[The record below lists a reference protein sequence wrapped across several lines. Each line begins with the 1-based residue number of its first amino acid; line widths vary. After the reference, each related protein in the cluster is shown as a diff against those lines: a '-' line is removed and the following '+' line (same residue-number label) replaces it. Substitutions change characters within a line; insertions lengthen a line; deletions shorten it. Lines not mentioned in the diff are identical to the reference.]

1 MSRHLKIAAAQLGPL
16 HRSDTRASA
25 VKRLTALLREAHG
38 MGARFVVFPELAL
51 TTFFPRWWMED
62 QAEVDAR
69 YFERTIPSK
78 ETQPLFD
85 EAKRL
90 GIGFY
95 LGYAELTP
103 EKRRYNTA
111 ILVGPDGAIVGKY
124 RKVHLPGHDDHKPK
138 APFQHLEKKYFE
150 VGDLGFRVWRFLD
163 TITGMLICNDRRWP
177 EAFRVLALQGAEIVA
192 LGYNTPTENL
202 HYPEPPALRVHH
214 HLIMAQAMAYQ
225 NATWLVEAAK
235 CGFEDGFRMFGH
247 SLIVAPTG
255 EIAVK
260 SQTEEDE
267 VICYDCDVDLAANLK
282 NTMFNFAA
290 HRRPEHYRLIVER
303 VDHAGAH
310 AQHAELEHEAETTRR
325 VLERI
330 PAEHLSWRPH
340 RKSMSLGQ
348 LAMHIASIPG
358 NLSRLAQLD
367 EFDASQANFAPPT
380 PGTLE
385 EIITTHEAS
394 IESAQDYFSSV
405 DEQILRGSWRLT
417 ANGREVFMVPKS
429 GLIRSIMLNHLYHHR
444 GQLSVYLRLLEV
456 PVPVIYGRSADE
468 NPRGPRFAQVLPHA
482 LHRRSELAVAVD

>member
-25 VKRLTALLREAHG
+25 VKRLTGLLKEAHG
-38 MGARFVVFPELAL
+38 MGAKFVVFPELAL

-69 YFERTIPSK
+69 YFERTMPSK

-90 GIGFY
+90 GVGFY
-95 LGYAELTP
+95 LGYAELT
-103 EKRRYNTA
+103 EKGNRYNTA
-111 ILVGPDGAIVGKY
+111 ILVGPDGSIVGKY
-124 RKVHLPGHDDHKPK
+124 RKVHLPGHADHKPK
-138 APFQHLEKKYFE
+138 AAFQHLEKKYFE
-150 VGDLGFRVWRFLD
+150 VGDLGFRVWRYLD

-214 HLIMAQAMAYQ
+214 HLIMAQAMAFQ
-225 NATWLVEAAK
+225 NATWLIETAK

-267 VICYDCDVDLAANLK
+267 VIVYNCDIDLAADLK
-282 NTMFNFAA
+282 KTMFNFAA

-303 VDHAGAH
+303 TGA
-310 AQHAELEHEAETTRR
+310 EVT
-325 VLERI
+325 
-330 PAEHLSWRPH
+330 PA
-340 RKSMSLGQ
+340 
-348 LAMHIASIPG
+348 
-358 NLSRLAQLD
+358 N
-367 EFDASQANFAPPT
+367 
-380 PGTLE
+380 
-385 EIITTHEAS
+385 
-394 IESAQDYFSSV
+394 
-405 DEQILRGSWRLT
+405 
-417 ANGREVFMVPKS
+417 
-429 GLIRSIMLNHLYHHR
+429 
-444 GQLSVYLRLLEV
+444 
-456 PVPVIYGRSADE
+456 
-468 NPRGPRFAQVLPHA
+468 
-482 LHRRSELAVAVD
+482 